1 MNAKQNILSVKGEL
15 CALVWHVPDTQAVKE
30 IILRAQK
37 YADAALEDLKPFSE
51 KITDATAEESNLD
64 DPHFDGAAVE
74 KKLDQERLTKGLFR
88 VFDYMHAGHW
98 LTITEIARGA
108 EVPENSA
115 SAHMRSLRKAR
126 WGSHT
131 VERMRVT
138 ESGLF
143 KYRLVPNKDSLTYAH
158 YLKDSLPPF

>member
-1 MNAKQNILSVKGEL
+1 MKV
-15 CALVWHVPDTQAVKE
+15 DTQLRLAMAKHIREAHVASQVAVPATLFAE
-30 IILRAQK
+30 DIC
-37 YADAALEDLKPFSE
+37 DFLEDYYESFSS
-51 KITDATAEESNLD
+51 KITRGTQEENNLD

-74 KKLDQERLTKGLFR
+74 KKLDQERLTKGIFR
-88 VFDYMHAGHW
+88 VFDFMHAGHW
-98 LTITEIARGA
+98 LTIQEIARGA